1 MKPEIALMEIGKDTL
16 KFMISE
22 WIQCSQKDIEIVPLT
37 SINELKA
44 IIEFD
49 KNDNRTIVESI
60 NLQDLSEAIQMH
72 NLKLRS
78 WSIKIDKDKI
88 VMEILISC

>member
-1 MKPEIALMEIGKDTL
+1 MKPQQALMEIGKDTL

-22 WIQCSQKDIEIVPLT
+22 WIQCSQKDIEILPLT

-78 WSIKIDKDKI
+78 WSIKVDKDKI